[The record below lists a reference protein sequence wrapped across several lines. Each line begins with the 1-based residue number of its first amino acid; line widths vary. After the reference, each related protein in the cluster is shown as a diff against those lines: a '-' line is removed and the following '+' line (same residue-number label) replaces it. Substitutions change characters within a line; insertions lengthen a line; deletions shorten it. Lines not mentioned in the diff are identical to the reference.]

1 MRVLVLSNL
10 LCLVLLVL
18 FVGDISSMTAR
29 LPRHRFPTEDPY
41 NGDFFDAEAGDD
53 DNYEEVPRPHHHSRR
68 CNWKPGELS
77 ISITENPFF
86 IDLRFV
92 SPVGTTSVS
101 IASPITDFSVLDNE

>member
-53 DNYEEVPRPHHHSRR
+53 DNYEEVPRPHHHSRFTKR
-68 CNWKPGELS
+68 Q
-77 ISITENPFF
+77 
-86 IDLRFV
+86 LRNLA
-92 SPVGTTSVS
+92 G
-101 IASPITDFSVLDNE
+101 